1 MGSESDVTSNEKV
14 LKGSL
19 SDAIL
24 SGIFFS
30 VPGFNADRACIF
42 GCDPVSLAG
51 DIISDLADCRSPSPV
66 PCISDFRVPGWV
78 CDDVIAI
85 VIGDTCAKALSGEL
99 ISRGCRLFV
108 LVQSDMDIAGAE
120 VVRIPNGMG
129 FAASIGFVL
138 GATASIITSAG
149 IFDAVDAL
157 SDDMDCIRE
166 FETACAGVAPLS
178 SGRPYA
184 FYSTSDIHAAAKL
197 CRISFTA
204 FAGKTAFCGEL
215 PEFDHNEL
223 VGWSDANAHAP
234 ELTMVVVR
242 GDNGDGI
249 VTDIVDSMLEVL
261 SENGRSVMVYDV
273 PGADAAAKDC
283 NALLLGI
290 ALAGRDA

>member
-1 MGSESDVTSNEKV
+1 MDSEVDATSAGRI
-14 LKGSL
+14 LKCCL
-19 SDAIL
+19 SDAIR
-24 SGIFFS
+24 SGIS
-30 VPGFNADRACIF
+30 YDAPEIRADRACIF

-51 DIISDLADCRSPSPV
+51 EIVSDLADCRSPSPV
-66 PCISDFRVPGWV
+66 PCISDLRVPGWV
-78 CDDVIAI
+78 CDDVVAI

-108 LVQSDMDIAGAE
+108 LIQSDIDVAGAE
-120 VVRIPNGMG
+120 AVRIPNGMG
-129 FAASIGFVL
+129 FAESIGFAL

-149 IFDAVDAL
+149 IFDVVGTL
-157 SDDMDCIRE
+157 SGSLQCIE
-166 FETACAGVAPLS
+166 GFATECAGIPALD
-178 SGRPYA
+178 RERLHA
-184 FYSTSDIHAAAKL
+184 FYSTSDIHAAAKI
-197 CRISFTA
+197 CRAAFTA
-204 FAGKTAFCGEL
+204 CAGRAAFCGEL

-223 VGWSDANAHAP
+223 VGWSDANTHAP

-261 SENGRSVMVYDV
+261 SENGRNVMVYDV